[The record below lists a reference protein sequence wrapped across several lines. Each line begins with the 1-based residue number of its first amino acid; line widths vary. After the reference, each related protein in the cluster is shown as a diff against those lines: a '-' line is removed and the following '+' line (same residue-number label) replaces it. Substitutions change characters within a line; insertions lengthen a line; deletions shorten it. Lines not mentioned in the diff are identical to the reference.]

1 MLKLIDR
8 YILKKFLSAFFF
20 VVLIL
25 VAVILVIDF
34 TEKNDDFIEHNL
46 SFIEVLNYYKVVA
59 PFFAN
64 LITPI
69 TVFIATVFVTSK
81 MAGHSEI
88 VAILSSGVS
97 FVRMMRPYLI
107 GSLIIALFSFYL
119 NGWVIPNSNKSRIA
133 FEIKYVKSPFSYSE
147 RNIHIQ
153 EGSDIFL
160 YMQSYNNKLNRGNRF
175 TMEKVEGTLLKEKL
189 SADYIQWQEEKGKWM
204 IRNWQK
210 RRFDSLGE
218 TITEGEELDTLL
230 RIHPKDF
237 ENNNNRW
244 ETLTNRELDEYIL
257 ELQSRGSMEV
267 PFYKIEKYV
276 RFMSPFTVIILTFI
290 GLIVS
295 ARKTRGGT
303 GFQIALGFL
312 IAFIYI
318 IVFILTKSI
327 AETSTW
333 NPILIVWLPNIVFS
347 LVAVVLYKTVPR

>member
-20 VVLIL
+20 VVVIL
-25 VAVILVIDF
+25 VAIILVIDF
-34 TEKNDDFIEHNL
+34 TEKNDDFIKHNL
-46 SFIEVLNYYKVVA
+46 SIWQILNYYKVVA

-88 VAILSSGVS
+88 IAILSSGVS

-107 GSLIIALFSFYL
+107 GSIIIAILSFYL
-119 NGWVIPNSNKSRIA
+119 NGWVIPDSNKERVA
-133 FEIKYVKSPFSYSE
+133 FEVQYTKSAFNYSE

-153 EGSDIFL
+153 ESKDVFL
-160 YMQSYNNKLNRGNRF
+160 YMQSYNNRVNRGNRF
-175 TMEKVEGTLLKEKL
+175 TMEKVEGTTLVEKL
-189 SADYIQWQEEKGKWM
+189 SADYVQWEPEKGKWM
-204 IRNWQK
+204 IKNWK
-210 RRFDSLGE
+210 LRKFDSLGE
-218 TITEGEELDTLL
+218 VVTKGEQLDTLL

-237 ENNNNRW
+237 ENNYRRW
-244 ETLTNRELDEYIL
+244 EALTIDELYQYVD
-257 ELQSRGSMEV
+257 ELQERGSMEV
-267 PFYKIEKYV
+267 PIYQIEIYV
-276 RFMSPFTVIILTFI
+276 RYMAPYTVIILTFI

-318 IVFILTKSI
+318 IVFILTRSI

-333 NPILIVWLPNIVFS
+333 NPILVVWMPNIIFS
-347 LVAVVLYKTVPR
+347 IVGFVLYKTVPR